1 MGIKGLLPLL
11 KSIHRPT
18 QLKKFS
24 GETFGVD
31 AYGWL
36 HRGAISCAIEL
47 AEGKPTRGYV
57 DFAMKIVRMVM
68 HFGVTPYMVFDGDFL
83 PSKASTEASRLESR
97 EKRKALGMEL
107 LKAGKPSQAHQELQK
122 AIDVTPE
129 MARHLIEALKQAGV
143 PYVVAPY
150 EADAQMVYLERQGII
165 SGIISEDS
173 DLLIFGAKRLIT
185 KLNHQ
190 GECVEINR
198 RDFGAC
204 REVSLTSWTDESF
217 RHMGIL
223 SGCDYLGGLP
233 GMGLKT
239 AHRMLRK
246 HRSPERVI
254 RMIQFEGKHSVPA
267 DYLTL
272 FKQAEQTFL
281 YQWVFCPTAKNL
293 VNLTPLPDGVN
304 LEQLPFIGKYV
315 EPELAQKIASG
326 EYNPMTKQRIPIE
339 SLPPPPRKR
348 TASAAD
354 RSVIRPT
361 QRPREASKKPI
372 DAYFKGHQRIALG
385 EMDPNCFVPDPNR
398 LTTATDEGARP
409 VIFPLPRPYIEGTD
423 PRTSGTSRT
432 YIQRPDETS
441 RILRRRTEPI
451 SNLLANGGRSL
462 AAESRRLTAGPE
474 MRTASQ
480 PEVPSVQTGHR
491 PLKKARLCEDA
502 ASGLSPRKE
511 KSKFFSPKRT
521 RSPRTMKG
529 AGYLMSDDSI
539 EEALKDLPDV
549 DEWSS
554 GTTVR
559 KSISVYAESTHTSLP
574 NDPTGH
580 GSVVPDTPPK
590 SALNR
595 FAYAP
600 DAAMPETSIPKG
612 RSRRPSSMSS
622 TRSSM
627 VVSTPMSTASQP
639 STAKTTPATPR
650 LSPLERL
657 GIQALSRGKA
667 SPTPTFVKPRQPKRS
682 SLGRMSLDAMPVN
695 PAFVPLPPV
704 DKAEKVALNETVGSE
719 DLLVP
724 GSESDDVENSPPAAA
739 RQGAKTGLDLSRF
752 RLSYV

>member
-11 KSIHRPT
+11 KSIHRPA
-18 QLKKFS
+18 QLNKFS

-97 EKRKALGMEL
+97 EKRKALGIEL

-129 MARHLIEALKQAGV
+129 MARHLIEALKRAGV

-190 GECVEINR
+190 GQCVEINR

-223 SGCDYLGGLP
+223 SGCDYLSGLP

-246 HRSPERVI
+246 HRSPERVV
-254 RMIQFEGKHSVPA
+254 RMLQFEGKSTVPA
-267 DYLTL
+267 NYLTL

-281 YQWVFCPTAKNL
+281 YQWVFCPTAKKL
-293 VNLTPLPDGVN
+293 VNLTPLPDGVD
-304 LEQLPFIGKYV
+304 LEQLPFIGGYV

-326 EYNPMTKQRIPIE
+326 EYNPMTKEMIPMT
-339 SLPPPPRKR
+339 SLPSPRKR

-361 QRPREASKKPI
+361 QRPREPPTKPI
-372 DAYFKGHQRIALG
+372 DAYFKGHRRIALG

-398 LTTATDEGARP
+398 SSTATDEGARP
-409 VIFPLPRPYIEGTD
+409 VVFPLPRPYIDGTN
-423 PRTSGTSRT
+423 PVSSGTSRA
-432 YIQRPDETS
+432 YIQRPDETG
-441 RILRRRTEPI
+441 RTLRRRTEPI
-451 SNLLANGGRSL
+451 SNLLANGGTSL
-462 AAESRRLTAGPE
+462 ASESRRRTAGPAI
-474 MRTASQ
+474 RAPSQ
-480 PEVPSVQTGHR
+480 AESASVQSGHR

-502 ASGLSPRKE
+502 SSGSSPRKE
-511 KSKFFSPKRT
+511 RSKFFSPKSIQ
-521 RSPRTMKG
+521 SPRTKKG
-529 AGYLMSDDSI
+529 DLYLMSDDSI

-554 GTTVR
+554 STTVR
-559 KSISVYAESTHTSLP
+559 KSISVYEESTQTSLS
-574 NDPTGH
+574 NDRTGH
-580 GSVVPDTPPK
+580 DSVVPDTPPK
-590 SALNR
+590 SSLNR
-595 FAYAP
+595 FVYAP
-600 DAAMPETSIPKG
+600 DAAIPETSQPKR
-612 RSRRPSSMSS
+612 RSQRPSSMSS
-622 TRSSM
+622 TRSSLLA
-627 VVSTPMSTASQP
+627 STPMSTTSQT
-639 STAKTTPATPR
+639 STAMTTPATPR

-657 GIQALSRGKA
+657 GIQAISRGKA

-682 SLGRMSLDAMPVN
+682 SLGRMSLDTIPVN

-704 DKAEKVALNETVGSE
+704 DKAEKVALNESVGSE

-724 GSESDDVENSPPAAA
+724 DSESEDVENSPQVVA
-739 RQGAKTGLDLSRF
+739 RQGKAGLDLSRF